1 MKLQRFNRPD
11 RIHSVNFLREKMI
24 CQLTSLAILFSAIAG
39 AALAQPRGSAGR
51 YSVDWQNL
59 PLANAVDR
67 IQAVSQT
74 PIFVDRRVDPN
85 RRVDLT
91 AANANVA
98 DILANLASSAL
109 LGIARIGPLYYLG
122 PIETA
127 DRLEAIATQRRREAA
142 ALDDELRRSISRR
155 NRVAWHKLTEPRGL
169 VTQLLRE
176 HGWSVDRGELIPHDL
191 WAEGEL
197 PAMSLADQLTVL
209 LAGFDLTYEISPER
223 KAIEI
228 LPARWD
234 SISPR
239 SRPRQQSPQ
248 TSPNTP
254 ASKQVFTLRVENQPV
269 GKVLDQLADR
279 LGWKL
284 DIDQAAIQAA
294 GLSLDRLVSFEVE
307 NADEDQLLEAVLKPA
322 GLSAARSDQRIRV
335 APRQNR

>member
-1 MKLQRFNRPD
+1 LQRFNQSDCFR
-11 RIHSVNFLREKMI
+11 SANFFREKMI
-24 CQLTSLAILFSAIAG
+24 CRLTSLAVLFSAVAA

-67 IQAVSQT
+67 IQAVAEA
-74 PIFVDRRVDPN
+74 PIFIDRRVDPD
-85 RRVDLT
+85 RRVDLA

-98 DILANLASSAL
+98 DILANLASSAQ

-122 PIETA
+122 PVEMT
-127 DRLEAIATQRRREAA
+127 DRLEAIAQQRRREAA
-142 ALDDELRRSISRR
+142 ALDNDLRRSISRR
-155 NRVAWHKLTEPRGL
+155 NRVAWPKLPEPRGL
-169 VTQLLRE
+169 ATQLLRE

-191 WAEGEL
+191 WAESGL

-209 LAGFDLTYEISPER
+209 LAGFDLTYRIAPER

-234 SISPR
+234 SIAPR
-239 SRPRQQSPQ
+239 SRPRPQAPQ
-248 TSPNTP
+248 TPSNAP

-284 DIDQAAIQAA
+284 DVDQTAIRAV

-322 GLSAARSDQRIRV
+322 GLTAARSDERIRV
-335 APRQNR
+335 APRQSR